1 VHVSL
6 AVTPLRRAR
15 GLLGTTDAPPL
26 LLAPA
31 RSVHT
36 FGMRRAIDV
45 VFLDAGL
52 RVVKVVP
59 RLRPWRV
66 AGARTAVAVL
76 ELPAGTADVRPGD
89 RYALTPR
96 R

>member
-1 VHVSL
+1 VHVEL

-15 GLLGTTDAPPL
+15 GLLGHPVAPL

-36 FGMRRAIDV
+36 CFMREPIDL
-45 VFLDAGL
+45 VFLDGAL
-52 RVVKVVP
+52 RVVKVVE
-59 RLRPWRV
+59 RLRPWRL
-66 AGARTAVAVL
+66 AGARSAVAVL
-76 ELPAGTADVRPGD
+76 ELPAGGARGVRPGD